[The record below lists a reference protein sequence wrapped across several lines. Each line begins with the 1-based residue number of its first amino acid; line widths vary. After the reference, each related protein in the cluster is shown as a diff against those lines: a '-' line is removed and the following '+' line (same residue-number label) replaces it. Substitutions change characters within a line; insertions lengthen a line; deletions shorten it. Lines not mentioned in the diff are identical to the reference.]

1 MLKQRLTG
9 VFSIYLTRFDLS
21 WGHHNFAEKQTNIP
35 IEKCFLMNE
44 IEKEIK
50 DYILEE
56 FLPGENPANLTV
68 STPLLSTRV
77 LDSLAIL
84 KLVAFLEDQFN
95 ITIEAYETSEDYM
108 DSIADI
114 ARLVQSKKT

>member
-1 MLKQRLTG
+1 
-9 VFSIYLTRFDLS
+9 
-21 WGHHNFAEKQTNIP
+21 
-35 IEKCFLMNE
+35 MNE

-50 DYILEE
+50 EYVLEE
-56 FLPGENPANLTV
+56 FLPGEDPANLTV

-95 ITIEAYETSEDYM
+95 VTIEAYETSEDYM
-108 DSIADI
+108 DTISDLV
-114 ARLVQSKKT
+114 RLVQSKKA

>member
-1 MLKQRLTG
+1 
-9 VFSIYLTRFDLS
+9 
-21 WGHHNFAEKQTNIP
+21 
-35 IEKCFLMNE
+35 MNE

-50 DYILEE
+50 EYVLEE
-56 FLPGENPANLTV
+56 FLPGEDPANLTV

-95 ITIEAYETSEDYM
+95 VTIEAYETSEDYM

-114 ARLVQSKKT
+114 ARLVQSKKA

>member
-1 MLKQRLTG
+1 
-9 VFSIYLTRFDLS
+9 
-21 WGHHNFAEKQTNIP
+21 
-35 IEKCFLMNE
+35 MNE

-50 DYILEE
+50 DYVLEE
-56 FLPGENPANLTV
+56 FLPGEDPANLTI

-95 ITIEAYETSEDYM
+95 VTIEAYETSEDYM

-114 ARLVQSKKT
+114 ARLVQSKKS